1 MKNLFIIA
9 GLFVVMASC
18 NNGGGKKSA
27 AKVPLKSLSDSF
39 AYAYGSYVGG
49 MLHSTN
55 IKDINW
61 EVFKAA
67 YEHAMA
73 NGDTGML
80 LDKET
85 VGRVLNEYS
94 LEAKFGQNRKKGEEY
109 IAKRKSEGFT
119 VTKSGLLFKQIKKG
133 NGVKPLITDT
143 VLVFF
148 TGKFTNGETFD
159 TNEGKEPYKTSLNA
173 GAIPGFLEALQ
184 MMDEGS
190 EAEVIIPYQLAYGK
204 EGNRNPYT
212 GEMSM
217 EPYQTLVFNLKLVG
231 IKR

>member
-1 MKNLFIIA
+1 MKKLFIIA
-9 GLFVVMASC
+9 GLILVMASC
-18 NNGGGKKSA
+18 NSGGKKSA
-27 AKVPLKSLSDSF
+27 AKVPLKSLADSF

-55 IKDINW
+55 IKTINW
-61 EVFKAA
+61 EIFKAA
-67 YEHAMA
+67 YEHALA

-80 LDKET
+80 LDKEA

-94 LEAKFGQNRKKGEEY
+94 LEAKFGENRKKGEEY
-109 IAKRKSEGFT
+109 IAKRKGEGFT
-119 VTKSGLLFKQIKKG
+119 VTKSGLLFKEVKKG
-133 NGVKPLITDT
+133 NGIKPQITDT
-143 VLVFF
+143 VLVYF
-148 TGKFTNGETFD
+148 TGKFVNGETFD
-159 TNEGKEPYKTSLNA
+159 SNEGKEPYKTSLNS
-173 GAIPGFLEALQ
+173 GSIPGFLEALK

-190 EAEVIIPYQLAYGK
+190 EAEVIVPYQLAYGK

-217 EPYQTLVFNLKLVG
+217 QPYQTLVFNLKLVG